1 MSHHILVINGPN
13 LNLLGTREPTI
24 YGSFSLQDIEK
35 EMTHSK
41 PNGVSLTFLQ
51 SNSESEI
58 IDTLHKSKDKI
69 QGIIINPAAF
79 THTSIAIRDALSA
92 VSIPTIEVHISNTH
106 SRESFRHVSYIS
118 GVAIGVIAG
127 FGLKGYIYALDAL
140 VEYLEKATT

>member
-58 IDTLHKSKDKI
+58 IDTLHKSKNKI

-92 VSIPTIEVHISNTH
+92 ISIPTIEVHISNTH
-106 SRESFRHVSYIS
+106 SRESFRHGSYIS
-118 GVAIGVIAG
+118 GIAIGVIAG

-140 VEYLEKATT
+140 VEYLEKTTT